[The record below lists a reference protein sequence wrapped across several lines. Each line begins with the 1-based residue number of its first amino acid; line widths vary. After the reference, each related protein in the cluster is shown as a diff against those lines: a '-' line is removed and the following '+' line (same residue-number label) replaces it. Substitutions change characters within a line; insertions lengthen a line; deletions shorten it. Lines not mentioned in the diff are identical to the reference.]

1 MRISSKKSKKVQP
14 RKRVNKTKNK
24 NKIKET
30 SNEEVVPNEDVILN
44 EIIDK
49 EDKEVEI
56 VLNDLV
62 PEREKENYGM
72 KKNSKNK
79 TKKGGIKLNMNLF
92 PKSKKSTNSSKN
104 HKDNDVIRSEQ
115 IANIKE
121 EETLE
126 EINNSEE

>member
-1 MRISSKKSKKVQP
+1 MKIASKKSKKVQSR
-14 RKRVNKTKNK
+14 RKNNKIKSK

-30 SNEEVVPNEDVILN
+30 STEEVLPNEDVILN

-62 PEREKENYGM
+62 PEREKEKYGM
-72 KKNSKNK
+72 KKNPKNK

-104 HKDNDVIRSEQ
+104 HKDNDVIRSEK
-115 IANIKE
+115 IANIKQ

-126 EINNSEE
+126 EINSSEE

>member
-1 MRISSKKSKKVQP
+1 MKIASKKSKKVQQR
-14 RKRVNKTKNK
+14 RKTNKIKSK

-30 SNEEVVPNEDVILN
+30 STEEVLPNEDVILN

-72 KKNSKNK
+72 KKNPKNK

-104 HKDNDVIRSEQ
+104 HKDNDVIRSEK
-115 IANIKE
+115 IANIK

-126 EINNSEE
+126 EINSSEE

>member
-1 MRISSKKSKKVQP
+1 MKMASKKSKKVQP
-14 RKRVNKTKNK
+14 RRKTNKIKSK

-30 SNEEVVPNEDVILN
+30 SIEEVLPNEDVILN

-72 KKNSKNK
+72 KKNPKNK

-104 HKDNDVIRSEQ
+104 HKDNDVIRSEK
-115 IANIKE
+115 IANIKQ

-126 EINNSEE
+126 EINSSEE

>member
-1 MRISSKKSKKVQP
+1 MKIASKKSKKVQP
-14 RKRVNKTKNK
+14 RRKTNKIKSK

-30 SNEEVVPNEDVILN
+30 SIEEVLPNEDVILN

-72 KKNSKNK
+72 KKNPKNK

-104 HKDNDVIRSEQ
+104 HKDNDVIRSEK
-115 IANIKE
+115 IANIKQ

-126 EINNSEE
+126 EINSSEE